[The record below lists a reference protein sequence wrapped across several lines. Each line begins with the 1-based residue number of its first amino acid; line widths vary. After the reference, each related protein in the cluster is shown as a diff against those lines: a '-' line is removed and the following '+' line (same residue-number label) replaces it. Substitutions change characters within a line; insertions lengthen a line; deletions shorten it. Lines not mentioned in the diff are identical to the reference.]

1 MQNTIY
7 DIRYTKYKNILIIKP
22 SSLGDIVLALPALS
36 ALRKSFPEARI
47 NWLIR
52 PEFAPLLQNHPHLD
66 QVIVFDRKFLG
77 KAWYNLR
84 ALKSLFLLIAQ
95 LRRSRF
101 DAVFDLQG
109 LLRTALLAWLSG
121 CRNRFGMANARELAR
136 IFYNHKVAQPPD
148 AIHLVDFYER
158 IIQSA
163 GAKAADVEFVLPDDP
178 AAEERI
184 ASLLAEHRVERN
196 NYAVFVPG
204 SVHLNKCWPL
214 QNFAYIAKRLNSDF
228 RLSLVAVGTQ
238 SDKPITEQLS
248 ILTSG
253 LVKDFAGLTGLLELV
268 ALLRHARVVVSND
281 TGPGHIAGALGVPL
295 VLIFGQVNP
304 ARLAP
309 YGRPE
314 TVVAIDPDR
323 RGPAIRSSDPTHKVE
338 AVSVEQVYK
347 RLCQQIEPKQAGDKT
362 K

>member
-1 MQNTIY
+1 MQNT
-7 DIRYTKYKNILIIKP
+7 KYENILIIKP

-36 ALRKSFPEARI
+36 ALRKSFPKARI

-66 QVIVFDRKFLG
+66 RVIVFDRKFLG

-136 IFYNHKVAQPPD
+136 LFYNHKVAQPPD

-158 IIQSA
+158 VIESA

-184 ASLLAEHRVERN
+184 ASLLTEHRVDRN
-196 NYAVFVPG
+196 NYAVFVPA
-204 SVHLNKCWPL
+204 SAHRAKCWPVE
-214 QNFAYIAKRLNSDF
+214 NFAALAQ
-228 RLSLVAVGTQ
+228 RLSSAFGLAVIAVGTQ
-238 SDKPITEQLS
+238 SDKPITDRLS
-248 ILTSG
+248 RSANVLI
-253 LVKDFAGLTGLLELV
+253 KDFAGLTGLAELV
-268 ALLRHARVVVSND
+268 ALLRRARVVVSND

-314 TVVAIDPDR
+314 TVVAIDPEG
-323 RGPAIRSSDPTHKVE
+323 RGSGIRSCDPTHKVE